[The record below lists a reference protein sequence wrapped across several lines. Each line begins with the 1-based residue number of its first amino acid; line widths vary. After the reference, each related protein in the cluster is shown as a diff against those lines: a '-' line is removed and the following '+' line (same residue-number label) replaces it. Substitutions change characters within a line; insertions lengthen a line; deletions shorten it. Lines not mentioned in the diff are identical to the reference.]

1 MNIII
6 KMIIRNKFLQT
17 VLKVIEENA
26 KNLDSEFRR
35 LFHGRGKC
43 FSGFEDIIIDSID
56 TTLLVQSYKE
66 IGYKEELL
74 GALLEFMQ
82 NSRHKNLIYKSRYD
96 NKLEVISG
104 ELEESLFAIEDGIKY
119 SLDLSNQNIGY
130 FGDMRNGRAYVK
142 SIAKDKRVLNLFAY
156 TCGFSLAAKSGGA
169 KEVINVDMSKG
180 VLAVGNRNHAINGL
194 NSSVKFWKLNILKSF
209 PKIERAAAFDIVVID
224 PPTFQRGSFSVE
236 EDYAKIVKRLPKIV
250 AKGGIVVSALNA
262 PYLDYN
268 FLNSIYSD
276 FTNFTKIK
284 ELEQVKE
291 YCNKNPKE
299 GLKIA
304 IYRNGEELNLN

>member
-1 MNIII
+1 MQ
-6 KMIIRNKFLQT
+6 K
-17 VLKVIEENA
+17 VLKVIEENS

-43 FSGFEDIIIDSID
+43 FSGFEDIVIDSID
-56 TTLLVQSYKE
+56 TTLLVQSYKK
-66 IGYKEELL
+66 IGYKEK
-74 GALLEFMQ
+74 LLEVLKQYMQ

-104 ELEESLFAIEDGIKY
+104 KYEEKLFAIEDGIKY

-130 FGDMRNGRAYVK
+130 FGDMKNGRAYVK

-194 NSSVKFWKLNILKSF
+194 NSGVKFWKLNILKSF
-209 PKIERAAAFDIVVID
+209 PKLERAAPFDIVVID

-236 EDYAKIVKRLPKIV
+236 DDYIKIVKRLSKMV
-250 AKGGIVVSALNA
+250 ASSGVVVSALNA
-262 PYLDYN
+262 PYLDFS
-268 FLNSIYSD
+268 FLDRIYSEYS
-276 FTNFTKIK
+276 NFIKVK
-284 ELEQVKE
+284 ELEQIKE
-291 YCNKNPKE
+291 YCNKEPKE

-304 IYRNGEELNLN
+304 IYRKD